1 MDAQLVRVP
10 ETDAAGLLR
19 SQETGRALLQRARSR
34 DDQVLDL
41 GEAWAGIHV
50 TLTAEPIIPRH
61 EALKRGIAW
70 GDDSLENV
78 LMGGLPTPLMT
89 SFGPARYLAPRWV
102 QVLADTLFGV
112 SPEAFLE
119 GFDPSY
125 LTQLQVPPGE
135 WKGPEA
141 REELRTKY
149 AELVAFFQQAA
160 ERREGILIVFV

>member
-1 MDAQLVRVP
+1 M
-10 ETDAAGLLR
+10 
-19 SQETGRALLQRARSR
+19 
-34 DDQVLDL
+34 
-41 GEAWAGIHV
+41 V
-50 TLTAEPIIPRH
+50 TLGVP
-61 EALKRGIAW
+61 
-70 GDDSLENV
+70 
-78 LMGGLPTPLMT
+78 PTP
-89 SFGPARYLAPRWV
+89 PAFPTAVIRSPTRTVEERPSGAV
-102 QVLADTLFGV
+102 V